1 MAFTLYPHLVLETT
15 LIKLLQ
21 LKPLTSIENLLEK
34 VEALQTSWKD
44 QSHPFISSRA
54 VVSTE
59 TSPGSSLP
67 PSGTK
72 NWSQVVEFVKAKKP
86 SLAALLE
93 HGYLVQWVDHKITL
107 GLPKDSVFY
116 KLLSDREN
124 VLAFEKLAQEFL
136 NTKVTLLIS
145 EIVTNVEGGLK
156 NLVQENEQHLAQV
169 KNKVMQHELI
179 QEAQKVFD
187 GQVIDVKVEKRKDPP
202 HE

>member
-1 MAFTLYPHLVLETT
+1 M
-15 LIKLLQ
+15 
-21 LKPLTSIENLLEK
+21 
-34 VEALQTSWKD
+34 
-44 QSHPFISSRA
+44 
-54 VVSTE
+54 
-59 TSPGSSLP
+59 
-67 PSGTK
+67 
-72 NWSQVVEFVKAKKP
+72 
-86 SLAALLE
+86 
-93 HGYLVQWVDHKITL
+93 
-107 GLPKDSVFY
+107 
-116 KLLSDREN
+116 SDREN